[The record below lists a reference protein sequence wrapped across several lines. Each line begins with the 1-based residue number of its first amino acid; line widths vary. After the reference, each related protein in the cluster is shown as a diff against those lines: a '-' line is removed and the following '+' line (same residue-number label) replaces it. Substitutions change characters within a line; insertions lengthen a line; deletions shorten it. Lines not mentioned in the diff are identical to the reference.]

1 MLLTLTVAR
10 AQERGRIQADSMQRR
25 LSMHIADTSRIFT
38 LLNLAKFQLLKP
50 GSEKADEDSARGYLA
65 RAVALNAS
73 VRSEEAG
80 AYILLVRSR
89 SYADQ
94 DHSANGFK
102 NQSEQFMAAIALD
115 DSAIRILQRTDNP
128 LLLAE
133 AWSVKA
139 VQYNNFVMG
148 DSAVAAA
155 KMVLAIFEKA
165 GDTRRIADGLV
176 FLGGMYVGNH
186 MDSAGLVVLY
196 RALPLYQSIHYTQL
210 YALYGYLTRAYVH
223 LTNYTRALA
232 NAYVAI
238 NLYEAQHPPPTDE
251 TWIYFYTGQTFVR
264 LNELEKAIGYFKKG
278 VVAALRDKDRGN
290 EIFCTNNIISC
301 DISLGNYQQAL
312 VALQSTEE
320 KYKSKGPWTNDYNY
334 LEIYLHLGDFEKGQ
348 IHANKLLPLTTSSE
362 WNGSYNKSNVYD
374 LLIRFYIA
382 SGQYALARKNLQ
394 LESALIQH
402 DYRAALMARNLKN
415 WFVLDS
421 LQKDYKAATF
431 HLLAYHKIN
440 DSIFSVDQS
449 KQLQQMQVQYQ
460 TEKNEN
466 EIKLQEKDIRLLSQE
481 NRRVIVA
488 RNVTFGGLGLL
499 AIIIALLFRQYQLK
513 QKTKLVTQ
521 QKNAIITQKNGQLVQ
536 LLDEKE
542 WLLKEVNHRVNNN
555 LHMVIALLKSQAE
568 YLENDALN
576 AIENSQHRIYAMSL
590 IHQKLYRSSDVRAVD
605 MASYLPEFLRYLQE
619 SFGTKGL
626 IRFQQEIEPVKIGIK
641 QAIPL
646 ALIVNE
652 AVTNAMKYAFPGRAE
667 GCIFVSLKRDGQMV
681 TLIIADDGIGIDLA
695 VVGAP
700 SESLGLKL
708 MIGLSED
715 IEARISF
722 VNDRGTRISVVFD
735 PGPFAEAEADLSQ
748 RQGTAMMPS

>member
-1 MLLTLTVAR
+1 
-10 AQERGRIQADSMQRR
+10 MQRR

-38 LLNLAKFQLLKP
+38 LLNLANFQMGKP

-65 RAVALNAS
+65 QAVALNVS
-73 VRSEEAG
+73 VRSEEAR
-80 AYILLVRSR
+80 AYIMLTRSR
-89 SYADQ
+89 SYFDQ
-94 DHSANGFK
+94 DHTKNGFK
-102 NQSEQFMAAIALD
+102 DQTEQAMAAFALA
-115 DSAIRILQRTDNP
+115 DSAIHILQKTDNP

-133 AWSVKA
+133 AWSVEA
-139 VQYNNFVMG
+139 MQFDNFVMG

-155 KMVLAIFEKA
+155 RTMLTIVEKV

-176 FLGGMYVGNH
+176 FLGGMYVKNH
-186 MDSAGLVVLY
+186 MDSAGLAVLD
-196 RALPLYQSIHYTQL
+196 RALPLYQSMHYTQL
-210 YALYGYLTRAYVH
+210 YALYGYLTRAYIH
-223 LTNYTRALA
+223 LNNYTKALG
-232 NAYVAI
+232 NAYLAI
-238 NLYEAQHPPPTDE
+238 DLYEAQHPPPIDE
-251 TWIYFYTGQTFVR
+251 TYIYLCTGQIFVR
-264 LNELEKAIGYFKKG
+264 LNELQKAIDYFKKG
-278 VVAALRDKDRGN
+278 VVTALRDKDRGN
-290 EIFCTNNIISC
+290 EIFCTNEIISC
-301 DISLGNYQQAL
+301 DISLGNYKQAL
-312 VALQSTEE
+312 VVLQSIEE
-320 KYKSKGPWTNDYNY
+320 KYKSKGPWTNDYSY
-334 LEIYLHLGDFEKGQ
+334 LEIYLRLRDFKKGQ
-348 IHANKLLPLTTSSE
+348 MHANKLLPLTTSSE
-362 WNGSYNKSNVYD
+362 WSGSYNKSKIYD

-382 SGQYALARKNLQ
+382 SGQYAPARKSLQ
-394 LESALIQH
+394 LESALIQG

-421 LQKDYKAATF
+421 VQKDYKAATF
-431 HLLAYHKIN
+431 HLLAYHRIT
-440 DSIFSVDQS
+440 DSLFSAEQS
-449 KQLQQMQVQYQ
+449 KQLQQMQVQNQ
-460 TEKNEN
+460 TEKNKS
-466 EIKLQEKDIRLLSQE
+466 EIKLQEKDIRLLQQE
-481 NRRVIVA
+481 NRGVIVA

-499 AIIIALLFRQYQLK
+499 AIIIALLFRQYQIK
-513 QKTKLVTQ
+513 QKTNLVTQ

-568 YLENDALN
+568 YLENDALD

-590 IHQKLYRSSDVRAVD
+590 IHQKLYRSSDIRAVD

-619 SFGTKGL
+619 SFGTKGT
-626 IRFQQEIEPVKIGIK
+626 IRFQQEIESVKIGIK

-667 GCIFVSLKRDGQMV
+667 GCIFVSLKRDGQTA
-681 TLIIADDGIGIDLA
+681 TLIVADDGIGIDLA

-722 VNDRGTRISVVFD
+722 VNDRGSRISVVFN
-735 PGPFAEAEADLSQ
+735 PGPFAEAEAPVEPIWNGDHYL
-748 RQGTAMMPS
+748 

>member
-1 MLLTLTVAR
+1 
-10 AQERGRIQADSMQRR
+10 
-25 LSMHIADTSRIFT
+25 
-38 LLNLAKFQLLKP
+38 LK
-50 GSEKADEDSARGYLA
+50 
-65 RAVALNAS
+65 
-73 VRSEEAG
+73 
-80 AYILLVRSR
+80 
-89 SYADQ
+89 
-94 DHSANGFK
+94 
-102 NQSEQFMAAIALD
+102 
-115 DSAIRILQRTDNP
+115 
-128 LLLAE
+128 
-133 AWSVKA
+133 
-139 VQYNNFVMG
+139 
-148 DSAVAAA
+148 
-155 KMVLAIFEKA
+155 
-165 GDTRRIADGLV
+165 
-176 FLGGMYVGNH
+176 
-186 MDSAGLVVLY
+186 
-196 RALPLYQSIHYTQL
+196 
-210 YALYGYLTRAYVH
+210 
-223 LTNYTRALA
+223 
-232 NAYVAI
+232 
-238 NLYEAQHPPPTDE
+238 
-251 TWIYFYTGQTFVR
+251 
-264 LNELEKAIGYFKKG
+264 KAIGYFKKG

-513 QKTKLVTQ
+513 QKKNLVTQ